1 MACAVYLP
9 PKMTSVII
17 HEQMQQASL
26 VMFSEILPTKLK
38 RISRK
43 STRKVSEVRKF
54 NKANSVFRDFKEEN
68 EDFIRRQLENDG
80 TYNKLNRFIKDPGE
94 LARTYDVLRKYYRP
108 LRDQFFTQIAKEK
121 SYPVI
126 DWIDFTDYC
135 KDVNVMDANLKM
147 SDVDRIFIATNVE
160 IED

>member
-1 MACAVYLP
+1 M
-9 PKMTSVII
+9 
-17 HEQMQQASL
+17 
-26 VMFSEILPTKLK
+26 
-38 RISRK
+38 
-43 STRKVSEVRKF
+43 
-54 NKANSVFRDFKEEN
+54 
-68 EDFIRRQLENDG
+68 
-80 TYNKLNRFIKDPGE
+80 
-94 LARTYDVLRKYYRP
+94 LRKYYRP
-108 LRDQFFTQIAKEK
+108 LRDQFFTQISKEK